1 MSSPRPESDN
11 ELAGVTSLADAIR
24 SDQPE
29 DTRSCPHES
38 CEGSLSVQD
47 DDTVYC
53 TSCHCTPAGVFCP
66 PDPYPSRGPNTRVE
80 SWSHGSY
87 NNSGLPRLAGGYEP
101 VYDEDE
107 DRRPNGVGT
116 EYTFDLSTL

>member
-1 MSSPRPESDN
+1 MSGTRPESDN

-24 SDQPE
+24 TDKPE
-29 DTRSCPHES
+29 DTRSCRQDT
-38 CEGSLSVQD
+38 CEGSLSVRN

-53 TSCHCTPAGVFCP
+53 TSCYCTPAGVFVP
-66 PDPYPSRGPNTRVE
+66 PNPHPSDGENALLG
-80 SWSHGSY
+80 SWGHDTY
-87 NNSGLPRLAGGYEP
+87 NNSESVRLAGGYEP

-107 DRRPNGVGT
+107 DRRPNGVGD